1 MRKFFI
7 SIVAVSVGLIGY
19 VCYELQTTKS
29 ELLSPAALANIDALT
44 DFEGET
50 GNNEDIALREG
61 CIHSGGNWDMASI
74 LASCGFETVECK
86 VDGEISFL
94 GITLKGSYYK
104 KGSSYS
110 MPWASYRCE
119 SSAGNCCTKQ
129 GLYSGEN
136 KLA

>member
-7 SIVAVSVGLIGY
+7 SIVAVSVGLVGY

-29 ELLSPAALANIDALT
+29 ELLSPAALAN
-44 DFEGET
+44 
-50 GNNEDIALREG
+50 
-61 CIHSGGNWDMASI
+61 WDMESI

-119 SSAGNCCTKQ
+119 SSPVNCFTKQ
-129 GLYSGEN
+129 GLYSGES